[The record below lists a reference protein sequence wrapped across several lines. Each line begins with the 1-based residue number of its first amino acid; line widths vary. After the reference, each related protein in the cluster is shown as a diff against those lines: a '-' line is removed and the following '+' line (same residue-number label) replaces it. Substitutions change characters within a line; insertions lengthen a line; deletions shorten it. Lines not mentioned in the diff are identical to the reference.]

1 MAVKIRLKRTGRK
14 KDPHY
19 KVVAVDSRKKR
30 DGRVIEYIGH
40 YHPRESFDFS
50 VDMDRYEEFKTKGAL
65 VSDTV
70 RTLVNKLKRGPKK
83 TVAAEEE
90 SPEEKAPEAE
100 SLKETPQET
109 EKEEAEPEEVKSES
123 GDEKLS
129 EDKEEEKGDK
139 KEN

>member
-1 MAVKIRLKRTGRK
+1 MAFK
-14 KDPHY
+14 KVPFKH
-19 KVVAVDSRKKR
+19 VRKR

-40 YHPRESFDFS
+40 YHPRESFAFS
-50 VDMDRYEEFKTKGAL
+50 VDMERYEEFKSKGAL

-83 TVAAEEE
+83 AEAAEEE

-100 SLKETPQET
+100 SLKEKPQEAEKET
-109 EKEEAEPEEVKSES
+109 EEKEEIKSE
-123 GDEKLS
+123 GGEDELS
-129 EDKEEEKGDK
+129 EEKGDK